1 MLCEIVLG
9 HNIMMIFVSI
19 MFAEHEF
26 CDQFIELTFYVLNCM
41 ENNVPVDV
49 IYPDISKTFDKVR
62 LMLKK
67 LEVFFPV
74 LHRQR
79 DAA

>member
-1 MLCEIVLG
+1 
-9 HNIMMIFVSI
+9 
-19 MFAEHEF
+19 
-26 CDQFIELTFYVLNCM
+26 M

-67 LEVFFPV
+67 LAK
-74 LHRQR
+74 LGLGGSKC
-79 DAA
+79 AG